1 MRSLILIAAFAL
13 SAVNAAVTTTESA
26 AETTTTPAVTHTT
39 TASHSSSKKATTT
52 SAPTT
57 SEPVAASSS
66 DAAASSSAP
75 AATYVPTGT
84 YTWKQTYPAPGS
96 VPVPKAEWV
105 AALDQSKIAQA
116 PVVKLENGSPV
127 NPTPGS
133 DPYCDWTFGGCTRA
147 DDIYECKKGDWGITY
162 DDGPTAFSP
171 KLYDYLDSVNQK
183 ATLFLIG
190 GQVLQFPEL
199 VQRAYKAGHE
209 LAIHGFSHSYLTSQ
223 TTEQIV
229 GELRWTEEAIKEV
242 TGVSP
247 KLFRPPYGDID
258 NRVRDI
264 AVQLGYTPVI
274 WNYDTDDW
282 KLGETAGFDASWIDG
297 NATVW
302 ANNASTA
309 TVGGLSLEHDLYAG
323 TVDAAIRILPVLK
336 KAYNVIPVGQC
347 HGLASVYKEGNTT
360 ANGTASSNATT
371 SAGASQSGVAP
382 AASGS
387 NAPTSGASSLSAVGA
402 LSLTMVAAA
411 ALLA

>member
-13 SAVNAAVTTTESA
+13 SAVNAATTTTEA
-26 AETTTTPAVTHTT
+26 ADTTTTPALTHTT
-39 TASHSSSKKATTT
+39 TTSHSSSKKATTT
-52 SAPTT
+52 SAPST
-57 SEPVAASSS
+57 SEP
-66 DAAASSSAP
+66 AAASSSEP
-75 AATYVPTGT
+75 AAASYVPTGT

-96 VPVPKAEWV
+96 VPVPKPEWV

-162 DDGPTAFSP
+162 DDGPTTFSP
-171 KLYDYLDSVNQK
+171 KLYDYLDSINQK

-229 GELRWTEEAIKEV
+229 GELRWTEEAIKEI

-282 KLGETAGFDASWIDG
+282 KLSEAAGFDAAWIDG
-297 NATVW
+297 NATAW

-323 TVDAAIRILPVLK
+323 TVDAAIRILPILK

-347 HGLASVYKEGNTT
+347 HGLASVYKEGTVAA
-360 ANGTASSNATT
+360 ANGTTSSNATA

-387 NAPTSGASSLSAVGA
+387 TAPTSGASSLSAVGA
-402 LSLTMVAAA
+402 MTLAMAAAAA